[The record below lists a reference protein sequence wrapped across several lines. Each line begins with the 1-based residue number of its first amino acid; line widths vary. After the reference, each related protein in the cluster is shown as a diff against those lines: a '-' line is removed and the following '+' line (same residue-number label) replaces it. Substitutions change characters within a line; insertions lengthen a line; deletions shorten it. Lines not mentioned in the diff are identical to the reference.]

1 MVLPL
6 VQQNMLR
13 VWSDTDIEHTLKTLL
28 SKLQAHADGKVT
40 WDEYRKEL
48 LLAFRNEHDALPHS
62 KAFNA
67 LVPP

>member
-13 VWSDTDIEHTLKTLL
+13 VWSDTDIDDTLQTLL
-28 SKLQAHADGKVT
+28 SKRQAHADGKGT

-48 LLAFRNEHDALPHS
+48 LLGFNNEHDASPHS